1 MQLVNLLSAHRIW
14 TEATVFGS
22 HILYSD
28 KRLVIMTIE
37 NAVAA
42 HFWSEGTRWC
52 IADSSCFYDYRQ
64 HGPLIFFKSLADEKC
79 YLLAPAALE
88 FRNGRNRRLSLEVF
102 LERFPNCRVLIK
114 KALRNDW
121 RASLYFNLVPDGAT
135 FEHSV
140 NLKGLEII
148 RLPNGLHIRND
159 LILSNNPISKL
170 PNSLYVGGDLVVR
183 CTNIDEIPDGVV
195 VMGSILR

>member
-1 MQLVNLLSAHRIW
+1 
-14 TEATVFGS
+14 
-22 HILYSD
+22 
-28 KRLVIMTIE
+28 
-37 NAVAA
+37 
-42 HFWSEGTRWC
+42 
-52 IADSSCFYDYRQ
+52 
-64 HGPLIFFKSLADEKC
+64 
-79 YLLAPAALE
+79 
-88 FRNGRNRRLSLEVF
+88 LEVF